1 MVTETNLSHIE
12 STVRSEMD
20 FEPISVLNDEFVD
33 DLRKRVEEPASVP
46 AYDYRENLAQKLWKY
61 AKTVDDWLGGGLT
74 TQRERDRRAKLEF
87 LDIYYYHGL
96 MKKN

>member
-1 MVTETNLSHIE
+1 MRQFSLILVVLVT
-12 STVRSEMD
+12 
-20 FEPISVLNDEFVD
+20 VLGMEARAGHLFPHCA
-33 DLRKRVEEPASVP
+33 RARTRRVCCLP